1 MSTSNVNAGRERAPQ
16 RSFARIYVM
25 LDIET
30 KLKSDEHG
38 FLYLEYLGKRLM
50 TFRGEQKL
58 ILMQLIKQAEEEI
71 ANEATLGN

>member
-1 MSTSNVNAGRERAPQ
+1 
-16 RSFARIYVM
+16 M